1 MTKQARLPAFAA
13 MTLSISLVA
22 MPVAS
27 VRAEEAT
34 PAQAP
39 TMPMTQGGK
48 GGMMPGRPGGMG
60 MMMSPEMMQQKQEMM
75 QQKQEMMQQ
84 KQEMMQQHMVKMESH
99 MANIEALLRELV
111 ELNKAK

>member
-27 VRAEEAT
+27 ARAEEAT

-60 MMMSPEMMQQKQEMM
+60 MMMSPKTMQQR
-75 QQKQEMMQQ
+75 
-84 KQEMMQQHMVKMESH
+84 QEMMQQHMVKMESH

>member
-1 MTKQARLPAFAA
+1 
-13 MTLSISLVA
+13 

-27 VRAEEAT
+27 VRAAEAT

-60 MMMSPEMMQQKQEMM
+60 IMMSP
-75 QQKQEMMQQ
+75 
-84 KQEMMQQHMVKMESH
+84 EMMQQHMVKMESH
-99 MANIEALLRELV
+99 MANIEALLCEPV
-111 ELNKAK
+111 ELSKAK